1 MLRLSDVVVHYDGIE
16 ALKSVSIEAEKGSI
30 TTLIG
35 SNGAG
40 KSTCMRAV
48 SGLVPLTSGEI
59 HFDGQRIDNMAPER
73 IVRLGIA
80 HVPEGKRLFPTM
92 SVRDN
97 LLTGA
102 YLRKDK
108 AKIKQ
113 DLDRAIMYFPILGE
127 KLKKP
132 AATLSGGQQQMVAFG
147 RALLSD
153 PKLFLFDEPSLGM
166 APIVVKEI
174 GRRIRRLADDGYTVV
189 LVEQNA
195 TMALELAQNA
205 YVLETGRVSL
215 KGASDELRRSDYV
228 RKVYLGLECEPGF

>member
-1 MLRLSDVVVHYDGIE
+1 MLSLFNVVVHYGGIE
-16 ALKSVSIEAEKGSI
+16 ALKKVSIEAKKGSI

-40 KSTCMRAV
+40 KSTCLRVV
-48 SGLVPLTSGEI
+48 SGLTPLTSGEI
-59 HFDGQRIDNMAPER
+59 HFEGNRIDGMPPER
-73 IVRLGIA
+73 IVKLGIA

-92 SVRDN
+92 SVLDN

-102 YLRKDK
+102 YQRKDK

-113 DLDRAIMYFPILGE
+113 DLDKAIEYFPILGE

-174 GRRIRRLADDGYTVV
+174 GKLIKQLSDDGYTIV

-195 TMALELAQNA
+195 TMALELAHKA
-205 YVLETGRVSL
+205 YVLETGTVAMS
-215 KGASDELRRSDYV
+215 GASVQLQKSDYV
-228 RKVYLGLECEPGF
+228 KKVYLGI